1 MHCKEPMTTLFNDLP
16 ASVSETW
23 LAKLQCQPATGWAD
37 VIEYAGWKDIP
48 SVFLVCEK
56 DAALPAALQVQS
68 VEMAG
73 SEIERCESGH
83 MVMLSMPDTV
93 VEVIRKAAGEA
104 I

>member
-1 MHCKEPMTTLFNDLP
+1 M
-16 ASVSETW
+16 
-23 LAKLQCQPATGWAD
+23 
-37 VIEYAGWKDIP
+37 
-48 SVFLVCEK
+48 
-56 DAALPAALQVQS
+56 
-68 VEMAG
+68 EMAG